1 MENSNKII
9 HHIRD
14 LPNTVINKMP
24 RKTKQVLLLLIDT
37 FFIMLSVWGGFAV
50 VEFVGK
56 PSYLTESLWTMPLA
70 VTLSLPLFA
79 RAGFYHAVIH
89 QASDR
94 FFIILIN
101 TCVFSVI
108 ILAVIVE
115 VINPVHVPGMVWV
128 VHGWIL
134 WVLVGGVRFAI
145 RFLLSAPNRGIKERE
160 AVAIYGAGAACE
172 QILLALQQS
181 EELQPVAIFDDKSEL
196 HGIKIRELQVYPSTE
211 MIFLIKKLKIKRV
224 LLSFPS
230 ASRYRRHQII
240 RFLESMSIHVQDIP
254 NLNEL
259 ADGSKTIV
267 DIREIS
273 DEDLLGRIPVP
284 PDQSLLKDS
293 ITGKAVL
300 VTGAG
305 GSIGSELCRQIIR
318 LAPKCL
324 VLVERTEFTL
334 YSIAKELEELNQQ
347 YIHGELEI
355 VSVLGSVRSYKR
367 MFSVLKKY
375 NIQTVYHAA
384 AYKHVNIIEL
394 NPIEGFQN
402 NIYGTYQMAKAA
414 IAANVTRFVLIS
426 TDKAVRPTNV
436 MGATKRHAELI
447 LQALA
452 AENNNIC
459 FSMVR
464 FGNVVASSGSVIPLF
479 RQQIKN
485 GGPVTVTHPEVNRF
499 FMTIPEASQLVI
511 QASAMAYGG
520 DVFVLDM
527 GQPIKILDL
536 VKRMIQLSGLTIRNK
551 ENPDGDIA
559 ITITGLKPGEK
570 LYEELLIG
578 EHTSPTDHPMIIRV
592 QEDSLPMAE
601 MLKTFNELESASQ
614 KLDEAAVR
622 KILMKIVEK

>member
-1 MENSNKII
+1 MANNNKII
-9 HHIRD
+9 HLVRD

-24 RKTKQVLLLLIDT
+24 RKAKQVLLLLIDT

-56 PSYLTESLWTMPLA
+56 PSHLTESIWTLPLA
-70 VTLSLPLFA
+70 VSLSLPLFA

-94 FFIILIN
+94 FFITLIN
-101 TCVFSVI
+101 TSVLSVI

-115 VINPVHVPGMVWV
+115 IINPVHVPGMVWV

-145 RFLLSAPNRGIKERE
+145 RFILNSPNSGAKERE
-160 AVAIYGAGAACE
+160 PVAIYGAGASCN
-172 QILLALQQS
+172 QILRALEQS
-181 EELQPVAIFDDKSEL
+181 DDLKPVAIFDDKSEL
-196 HGIKIRELQVYPSTE
+196 HGVKIRELKVHSSTE
-211 MIFLIKKLKIKRV
+211 MIYLIKKLNIKRV

-284 PDQSLLKDS
+284 PDQTLLRDS
-293 ITGKAVL
+293 ISDKAVL

-305 GSIGSELCRQIIR
+305 GSIGSELCRQIIQH
-318 LAPKCL
+318 APKNL

-334 YSIAKELEELNQQ
+334 YSIAKELEELNQKQ
-347 YIHGELEI
+347 GNNKTEI
-355 VSVLGSVRSYKR
+355 ISVLGSVRSYKR
-367 MFSVLKKY
+367 MFSVLEKY

-384 AYKHVNIIEL
+384 AYKHVNIIEQ

-414 IAANVTRFVLIS
+414 IASNVTRFVLIS
-426 TDKAVRPTNV
+426 TDKAVRPTNI

-452 AENNNIC
+452 EENNNIC

-511 QASAMAYGG
+511 QASAMAHGG

-527 GQPIKILDL
+527 GQPIKILNL
-536 VKRMIQLSGLTIRNK
+536 VKRMIQLSGLTIRSDD
-551 ENPDGDIA
+551 NPDGDIL
-559 ITITGLKPGEK
+559 IKITGLKPGEK
-570 LYEELLIG
+570 LHEELLIG
-578 EHTSPTDHPMIIRV
+578 DNTTPTDHPMIIRV
-592 QEDSLPMAE
+592 QEESLSMAE
-601 MLKTFNELESASQ
+601 INSTFKELELAS
-614 KLDEAAVR
+614 KNLDEAKVR
-622 KILMKIVEK
+622 EILMQVVEK